1 MGNSNDV
8 IQKILRENKELLS
21 LPQTLAEVLR
31 LTKDETSSVQ
41 ELGQVLMRDP
51 ALTAKILRIANSPFY
66 GVGREITTMTQ
77 AVVTLGLRT
86 VTALTL
92 SSSVY
97 NLVDGWNSAIDRNR
111 FWRHSL
117 EVAIGSRL
125 IYEGINRQQSEEAF
139 IAGLLHD
146 IGILVLER
154 SFPKEY
160 AEVWRKAQLDGAS
173 LVDLEEQTWGT
184 NHAKVGKFLLE
195 QWHLPQRITDA
206 VGLHH
211 MTFPPDE
218 RNPEL
223 VLGQTVAL
231 ANFASR
237 FPIGIG
243 TKKDFSATAEN
254 RIGIMHNLNL
264 PPEKF
269 ATIQSQLFQKTI
281 EQAKYLEMEIGSVEE
296 LLMEGNR
303 LLFEQYMTVE
313 NLLRENRQMQQQI
326 AKDQMKKL
334 ALESLKTI
342 TATFNHY
349 MNNATATILGRAQ
362 LVEYGIAKGQIV
374 DPTGS
379 LTTAMQIITNGV
391 TTISAVMEELK
402 NLAAFETT
410 VYHAETYIIDI
421 EAKLK
426 KQLTKLEE
434 LAPNETVAP

>member
-1 MGNSNDV
+1 MPASNDV
-8 IQKILRENKELLS
+8 ISKILQENKELLS

-31 LTKDETSSVQ
+31 VTKDENSSVQ
-41 ELGQVLMRDP
+41 ELATVLMRDP
-51 ALTAKILRIANSPFY
+51 SLTAKILRIANSPFY

-97 NLVDGWNSAIDRNR
+97 KLVDGWNTAVDRPR

-125 IYEGINRQQSEEAF
+125 IYDGLGKLQSEEAF
-139 IAGLLHD
+139 VSGLLHD

-154 SFPKEY
+154 AFPKQY
-160 AEVWRKAQLDGAS
+160 PEVWKKAQQGRS
-173 LVDLEEQTWGT
+173 LVELEDEAWGT
-184 NHAKVGKFLLE
+184 DHARVGKFLLE
-195 QWHLPQRITDA
+195 QWHLPQRICDA
-206 VGLHH
+206 IGLHH
-211 MTFPPDE
+211 TVFPPDE
-218 RNPEL
+218 RNPEFL
-223 VLGQTVAL
+223 LGQTVAL
-231 ANFASR
+231 ANLISR
-237 FPIGIG
+237 FPIGEAPRSEV
-243 TKKDFSATAEN
+243 SAKAEM
-254 RIGIMHNLNL
+254 RDGIVNNLNL

-269 ATIQSQLFQKTI
+269 SAIQSQLFQKTV
-281 EQAKYLEMEIGSVEE
+281 EQAKYLEINIGSLDD
-296 LLMEGNR
+296 LLMEANR
-303 LLFEQYMTVE
+303 LMFEQYMTVE

-362 LVEYGIAKGQIV
+362 LIEYGIKQGQIQ
-374 DPTGS
+374 DPTNS
-379 LTTAMQIITNGV
+379 LREAMQIITNGV

-421 EAKLK
+421 ETRLTTQLK
-426 KQLTKLEE
+426 KLEDMQP
-434 LAPNETVAP
+434 AQPVAG

>member
-1 MGNSNDV
+1 MPVSNDV
-8 IQKILRENKELLS
+8 ITKILQENKELLS

-31 LTKDETSSVQ
+31 VTKSETSSAQ
-41 ELGQVLMRDP
+41 ELASVLMRDP

-97 NLVDGWNSAIDRNR
+97 KLVDGWNSTIDRPR

-117 EVAIGSRL
+117 EVAIGSRM
-125 IYEGINRQQSEEAF
+125 IYEAQGINQGEEAF
-139 IAGLLHD
+139 IGGLLHD

-154 SFPKEY
+154 AFPKQY
-160 AEVWRKAQLDGAS
+160 PAVWKEAQQGRVLTE
-173 LVDLEEQTWGT
+173 LEDETWGT
-184 NHAKVGKFLLE
+184 DHARVGKFLLE
-195 QWHLPQRITDA
+195 QWHLPQRICDG

-211 MTFPPDE
+211 MVFPPDE
-218 RNPEL
+218 RNPEFR
-223 VLGQTVAL
+223 LGQTVAL
-231 ANFASR
+231 ANQISR
-237 FPIGIG
+237 FPIGDG
-243 TKKDFSATAEN
+243 PRTEVAAAAEN
-254 RIGIMHNLNL
+254 RSAIIQNLKL
-264 PPEKF
+264 PADKF
-269 ATIQSQLFQKTI
+269 SALQAQLFQKTI
-281 EQAKYLEMEIGSVEE
+281 EQAKYLEINIGSVDDI
-296 LLMEGNR
+296 LMEANR

-362 LVEYGIAKGQIV
+362 LVDYGIQHGQIQ

-379 LTTAMQIITNGV
+379 LQTAMQVITNGV
-391 TTISAVMEELK
+391 TTISSVMEELK

-421 EAKLK
+421 EARLT
-426 KQLTKLEE
+426 KQLES
-434 LAPNETVAP
+434 LAKMEPAEPIAG

>member
-1 MGNSNDV
+1 MPVSNDV
-8 IQKILRENKELLS
+8 ITKILQENKELLS

-31 LTKDETSSVQ
+31 VTKSENSSAQ
-41 ELGQVLMRDP
+41 ELASLLMRDP

-97 NLVDGWNSAIDRNR
+97 KLVDGWNSTIDRPR

-117 EVAIGSRL
+117 EVAIGSRM
-125 IYEGINRQQSEEAF
+125 IYEAQGINQGEEAF
-139 IAGLLHD
+139 IGGLLHD

-154 SFPKEY
+154 AFPKQY
-160 AEVWRKAQLDGAS
+160 PAVWKAAQQGRVLIE
-173 LVDLEEQTWGT
+173 LEDETWGT
-184 NHAKVGKFLLE
+184 DHARVGKFLLE
-195 QWHLPQRITDA
+195 QWHLPQRICDG

-211 MTFPPDE
+211 MVFPPDE
-218 RNPEL
+218 RNPEFR
-223 VLGQTVAL
+223 LGQTVAL
-231 ANFASR
+231 ANQISR
-237 FPIGIG
+237 FPIGEG
-243 TKKDFSATAEN
+243 VRTEVAAAAEN
-254 RIGIMHNLNL
+254 RSAIIQNLKL
-264 PPEKF
+264 PADKF
-269 ATIQSQLFQKTI
+269 AALQAQLFQKTI
-281 EQAKYLEMEIGSVEE
+281 EQAKYLEINIGSVDDI
-296 LLMEGNR
+296 LMEANR

-362 LVEYGIAKGQIV
+362 LVDYGIQHGQIQ

-379 LTTAMQIITNGV
+379 LQTAMQVITNGV
-391 TTISAVMEELK
+391 TTISSVMEELK

-421 EAKLK
+421 EAKLT
-426 KQLTKLEE
+426 KQLES
-434 LAPNETVAP
+434 LAKMEPAEPIAG

>member
-1 MGNSNDV
+1 MPVSNDV
-8 IQKILRENKELLS
+8 ITKILQENKELLS

-31 LTKDETSSVQ
+31 VTKSENSSAQ
-41 ELGQVLMRDP
+41 ELASVLMRDP

-97 NLVDGWNSAIDRNR
+97 KLVDGWNSTIDRPR

-117 EVAIGSRL
+117 EVAIGSRM
-125 IYEGINRQQSEEAF
+125 IYEAQGINQGEEAF
-139 IAGLLHD
+139 IGGLLHD

-154 SFPKEY
+154 AFPKQY
-160 AEVWRKAQLDGAS
+160 PAVWKEAQQGRVLTE
-173 LVDLEEQTWGT
+173 LEDETWGT
-184 NHAKVGKFLLE
+184 DHARVGKFLLE
-195 QWHLPQRITDA
+195 QWHLPQRICDG

-211 MTFPPDE
+211 MVFPPDE
-218 RNPEL
+218 RNPEFR
-223 VLGQTVAL
+223 LGQTVAL
-231 ANFASR
+231 ANQISR
-237 FPIGIG
+237 FPIGDG
-243 TKKDFSATAEN
+243 PRTEVAAAAEN
-254 RIGIMHNLNL
+254 RSAIMQNLKL
-264 PPEKF
+264 PADKF
-269 ATIQSQLFQKTI
+269 SALQAQLFQKTI
-281 EQAKYLEMEIGSVEE
+281 EQAKYLEINIGSVDDI
-296 LLMEGNR
+296 LMEANR

-362 LVEYGIAKGQIV
+362 LVDYGIQHGQIQ

-379 LTTAMQIITNGV
+379 LQTAMQVITNGV
-391 TTISAVMEELK
+391 TTISSVMEELK

-421 EAKLK
+421 EARLT
-426 KQLTKLEE
+426 KQLES
-434 LAPNETVAP
+434 LAKMEPAEPIAG